1 MELNIRVMVAIEG
14 SRSLHF
20 GRYKVNELNF
30 SLNPHAEA
38 ARYGFQVYQRIK
50 HDTSYR
56 TTELLNVTY
65 NGEHDITDLVKK
77 VEKHSLNLT

>member
-1 MELNIRVMVAIEG
+1 MVAIEG

-20 GRYKVNELNF
+20 GRYKVNEHKF
-30 SLNPHAEA
+30 FINPYAEA

-50 HDTSYR
+50 HDTGYR

-65 NGEHDITDLVKK
+65 NGEYDITDLVKE
-77 VEKHSLNLT
+77 VEKRSLKLT